1 MLSLT
6 ELPID
11 ILRLILDQSENN
23 LALSQTNKLLNYL
36 VNGKLYKNIIIFDND
51 NKSIM
56 DQHLLE
62 GRTFIH
68 IHKLELFMNS
78 LSIRNFRHIRTFHI
92 HCKSNFNLFNYE
104 SIYAKFNAYW
114 KYLDHPIE
122 FINFDIENIRQKQTI
137 NQYLTNKNFASII
150 QENDEIDIDTQ
161 DDDNCILNNLQNLT
175 IFNEHDMIHRRVEN
189 LNLFFENK
197 FNRTINIELENLRV
211 LQLNTTTSTKFFIN
225 SNIKCEN
232 LQKLGITY
240 SHSFR
245 ENKLQLSQLSNIN
258 FNKLHDLELRL
269 NCYHPDC
276 DCISDIYQE
285 LSQINDFN
293 ELRRLSIINRNS
305 KCLAKY
311 DNIIN
316 NQLSSVLQKFSKLN
330 YLYINLNEFS
340 NNSTLLNLR
349 RFFNAFKD
357 SKLECLEIYDFFN
370 YWFPS
375 MALYDNLVNDCKCK
389 ECCKSRKIFN
399 AMAEYDAANNYV
411 HSFDDFSFNADEN
424 DDDDDA
430 IADTNSD
437 NATVWLNKNCNAKL
451 LSYIINQLQTK
462 QFNQPI
468 IYSMNVK
475 YYRKQDDLFEKFQE
489 LFKHSCLNFLTQ
501 ELKNVNTNF
510 KAINFGGIEMVI

>member
-6 ELPID
+6 DLPID
-11 ILRLILDQSENN
+11 ILRLILDLSENSHS
-23 LALSQTNKLLNYL
+23 LSQTSKLFNYL
-36 VNGKLYKNIIIFDND
+36 VNERLYKNIVIFDND
-51 NKSIM
+51 NEAIVK
-56 DQHLLE
+56 QRLLQ
-62 GRTFIH
+62 RQTFIH
-68 IHKLELFMNS
+68 IDKLDSFMNS

-92 HCKSNFNLFNYE
+92 HCKSNFNLFNYDL
-104 SIYAKFNAYW
+104 IYAKFNTYW

-122 FINFDIENIRQKQTI
+122 FINFDIENIRQRQSI
-137 NQYLTNKNFASII
+137 NQYLTNKNFARIM

-175 IFNEHDMIHRRVEN
+175 IFNEHDVIHRRVEN

-197 FNRTINIELENLRV
+197 FSKTINTELENLRV
-211 LQLNTTTSTKFFIN
+211 LQLNTTTSTKFFIE
-225 SNIKCEN
+225 SSIKCDN

-245 ENKLQLSQLSNIN
+245 ENKLKLSQLSNIN

-276 DCISDIYQE
+276 DCISDFYQE

-305 KCLAKY
+305 KCLSKY

-316 NQLSSVLQKFSKLN
+316 NQLTKVLQKFSKLN

-357 SKLECLEIYDFFN
+357 SRLECLEIYDFFN

-375 MALYDNLVNDCKCK
+375 MALYDNLLNDCKCH

-411 HSFDDFSFNADEN
+411 HNFKDFST
-424 DDDDDA
+424 DDDVDSN
-430 IADTNSD
+430 TETT
-437 NATVWLNKNCNAKL
+437 TVWLNKNCNAKL

-475 YYRKQDDLFEKFQE
+475 YFRKQENLFNRFQE
-489 LFKHSCLNFLTQ
+489 LFKHSCLNYLT
-501 ELKNVNTNF
+501 EEIKRINPNF
-510 KAINFGGIEMVI
+510 KSINFGGVEMVIE

>member
-6 ELPID
+6 DLPID
-11 ILRLILDQSENN
+11 ILRLILDSSENSHS
-23 LALSQTNKLLNYL
+23 LSQTSKLFNYL
-36 VNGKLYKNIIIFDND
+36 VNERLYKNIVIFDND
-51 NKSIM
+51 NEAIVKQRSL
-56 DQHLLE
+56 Q
-62 GRTFIH
+62 RQTFIH
-68 IHKLELFMNS
+68 IDKLDSFMNS

-92 HCKSNFNLFNYE
+92 HCKSNFNSFNYDL
-104 SIYAKFNAYW
+104 IYAKFNTYW

-122 FINFDIENIRQKQTI
+122 
-137 NQYLTNKNFASII
+137 
-150 QENDEIDIDTQ
+150 
-161 DDDNCILNNLQNLT
+161 
-175 IFNEHDMIHRRVEN
+175 RVEN

-197 FNRTINIELENLRV
+197 FSKTINTELENLRV
-211 LQLNTTTSTKFFIN
+211 LQLNTTTSTKFFIE
-225 SNIKCEN
+225 SSIKCDN

-245 ENKLQLSQLSNIN
+245 ENKLKLSQLSNIN

-276 DCISDIYQE
+276 DCISDFYQE

-305 KCLAKY
+305 KCSSKY

-316 NQLSSVLQKFSKLN
+316 NQLTKVLQKFSKLN

-340 NNSTLLNLR
+340 NNSTSLNLR

-357 SKLECLEIYDFFN
+357 SRLECLEIYDFFN

-375 MALYDNLVNDCKCK
+375 MASYDNLLNDCKCH

-411 HSFDDFSFNADEN
+411 HNFKDFST
-424 DDDDDA
+424 DDDVDSN
-430 IADTNSD
+430 TETT
-437 NATVWLNKNCNAKL
+437 TVWLNKNCNAKL

-475 YYRKQDDLFEKFQE
+475 YFRKQENLFNRFQE
-489 LFKHSCLNFLTQ
+489 LFKHSCLNYLT
-501 ELKNVNTNF
+501 EEIKRINPNF
-510 KAINFGGIEMVI
+510 KSINFGGVEMVIE